1 MEDLIDRKALV
12 EEWKSKLKRLIPDSD
27 GMHSISLEKAIE
39 ALEKAPT
46 VEAEPVRHGKWIEH
60 KWAEESCDGLI
71 SNYECSECHSWF
83 REWGH
88 YCSDC
93 GARMDGD

>member
-1 MEDLIDRKALV
+1 MTRLIDADALQRKICDAKCGC
-12 EEWKSKLKRLIPDSD
+12 EYEDCGNEGD
-27 GMHSISLEKAIE
+27 CEFDHFISW
-39 ALEKAPT
+39 APK